1 MVHDLDVRVNELGLR
16 GQCCTQIMVQLAL
29 EERGQDNAQMVE
41 AVGALCLG
49 LFNGL
54 TCGAL
59 TGGALAM
66 AILAGDRPDGV
77 LVAELVDWFRGEYEM
92 IDCDVLTGDDPSVQF
107 TRCPGMIAATYAE
120 ARTILQTHG
129 LLAG

>member
-1 MVHDLDVRVNELGLR
+1 MVHDLDVRVNELLLR
-16 GQCCTQIMVQLAL
+16 GRCCTQIMVQLAL

>member
-1 MVHDLDVRVNELGLR
+1 MRDLDARVSELGLR

-29 EERGQDNAQMVE
+29 EERGQENAQMVE

-49 LFNGL
+49 LFDGL

-66 AILAGDRPDGV
+66 AILAGELPGDV
-77 LVAELVDWFRGEYEM
+77 LVTDLVDWFRGEYGM
-92 IDCDVLTGDDPSVQF
+92 TDCDVSAAADLSVRF
-107 TRCPGMIAATYAE
+107 TRCPGMVAATYAE
-120 ARTILQTHG
+120 ARAILHTHG
-129 LLAG
+129 LLAD

>member
-1 MVHDLDVRVNELGLR
+1 VHDLDVRVNELLLR
-16 GQCCTQIMVQLAL
+16 GRCCTQIMVQLAL

-41 AVGALCLG
+41 AVGALCVG
-49 LFNGL
+49 LYDGL
-54 TCGAL
+54 VCGAL

>member
-1 MVHDLDVRVNELGLR
+1 MHDLDVRVNELGLR

-120 ARTILQTHG
+120 ARTILQTRG